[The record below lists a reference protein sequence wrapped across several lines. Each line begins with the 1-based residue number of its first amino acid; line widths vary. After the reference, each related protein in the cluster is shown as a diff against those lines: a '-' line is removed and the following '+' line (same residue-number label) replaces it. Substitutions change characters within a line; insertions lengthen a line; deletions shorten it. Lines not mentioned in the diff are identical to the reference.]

1 MAILTVLI
9 LLILEK
15 KPSLL
20 VVPQL
25 SHMWMGP
32 VFLAFLPFCLHSGK
46 PRSRYAV
53 NSTGEHA
60 EDQDGD
66 PRYGLCSCFMG
77 TGPLSAQTFSPPQEP
92 HSSSPLGGCFR
103 QTDMGLWHPSL
114 AFFVI
119 RFCDPAVGCVVGGT
133 GWRLDGAM
141 SLQDV
146 YLP

>member
-15 KPSLL
+15 KPSFLM
-20 VVPQL
+20 VPQL

-46 PRSRYAV
+46 PRSRYSV

-66 PRYGLCSCFMG
+66 PRYGLCSCSMG
-77 TGPLSAQTFSPPQEP
+77 TGPLSAQTFFPLRSPI
-92 HSSSPLGGCFR
+92 PLLHLVGVSGRLTWDCG
-103 QTDMGLWHPSL
+103 THLWLSL
-114 AFFVI
+114 LFGSMI
-119 RFCDPAVGCVVGGT
+119 LLWAVWLVGQAG
-133 GWRLDGAM
+133 D
-141 SLQDV
+141 
-146 YLP
+146 